1 MNPELDNSLAT
12 FQGCCELVGVAKAQ
26 EYLRSR
32 RAWEI
37 KDWSSYQLDE
47 EGKAIQAEMGG
58 RFQVK
63 LQSL

>member
-26 EYLRSR
+26 GYLRSR
-32 RAWEI
+32 RVWEI

-47 EGKAIQAEMGG
+47 EGKAIQAEMSG